1 MHDVA
6 KTNIPERE
14 QKVAGRKARGWI
26 YIASAV
32 LCLIVVVVALRAL
45 GAAILILLI
54 VAFTLLAALFG
65 MIAINR
71 FRSRRTTAGAV
82 FAVLV
87 LFLVIVDVKLLQFLK
102 MSSSPMVM
110 PATTVTSTPVKEE
123 DWAPR
128 LSAVG
133 AVSAVQGAMLSTD
146 LAGTVAEV
154 KFENGA
160 VAKKG
165 DVLVKLDASSEEGQL
180 RTAAADLELARSD
193 LERTRGLAARKVI
206 SKAELDAAESKFKQ
220 KEGAVDNMRA
230 MVGKKEVRAPFDGQL
245 GIRQV
250 NIGQMIN
257 AGQQVVALTA
267 LDPVYFDFALP
278 QQELSKLSAG
288 FEVIVRTDAVPGR
301 EFKGKL
307 TAINS
312 MVDTVTRNVTLQA
325 TLENPDH
332 ALRPGMFAKIEVL
345 LPEKRKALV
354 VPGSAISYAPFG
366 DSVFVIEKKKDP
378 KSGKESQVIRQQ
390 FVRVGEA
397 RGDFVSI
404 IDGLKP
410 NETIVSTGVFK
421 LRNGMAVT
429 INNDLA
435 PKPQVNPTPVDS

>member
-6 KTNIPERE
+6 KPVSTED
-14 QKVAGRKARGWI
+14 KVRPGRGIMWKTIAG
-26 YIASAV
+26 
-32 LCLIVVVVALRAL
+32 LIVLVVLLL
-45 GAAILILLI
+45 GIKA
-54 VAFTLLAALFG
+54 
-65 MIAINR
+65 MQIA
-71 FRSRRTTAGAV
+71 
-82 FAVLV
+82 
-87 LFLVIVDVKLLQFLK
+87 K
-102 MSSSPMVM
+102 MMSSPMQI
-110 PATTVTSTPVKEE
+110 PATTVSSATVKEE
-123 DWAPR
+123 DWAPI

-133 AVSAVQGAMLSTD
+133 SVSAVQGAVLSTD

-154 KFENGA
+154 KFESGA

-165 DVLVKLDASSEEGQL
+165 DVLVRLDVSSEEGQL
-180 RTAAADLELARSD
+180 RTAEADLELARQD
-193 LERTRGLAARKVI
+193 LGRTRDLAARKVI

-250 NIGQMIN
+250 NVGQMIN

-267 LDPVYFDFALP
+267 LDPVYVDFALP
-278 QQELSKLSAG
+278 QQELAKLSAG
-288 FEVIVRTDAVPGR
+288 FEVRVHTDAVPDR

-307 TAINS
+307 TAVNS

-332 ALRPGMFAKIEVL
+332 ALRPGTFAKVEVM
-345 LPEKRKALV
+345 LPEKHKALV

-378 KSGKESQVIRQQ
+378 KTGKESQAIRQQ

-404 IDGLKP
+404 TDGLKP
-410 NETIVSTGVFK
+410 NETVVSTGVFK
-421 LRNGMAVT
+421 LRNGMPVT
-429 INNDLA
+429 IDNTLA